1 MHIDNVSGIPLY
13 HLTFIINSIL
23 PLEMFRQQIFPV
35 GPIFRIREINFH
47 YLGSIASHT
56 HGEFRDVTFIQK
68 IKREEKSG
76 SAKIVILKS
85 GLEAIHDRELVK
97 HDGRQNKV
105 LVDCSQSMPGYC
117 RLRLLSKSSTEKD
130 ENFITIDSH
139 LFLKPYKI
147 PEELHAVLKES
158 AQGEIQCMGV
168 RCPSF
173 PFSHRWTDT
182 SGRKTF
188 PSKTLIDS
196 ILRIGCT
203 LIPKSH
209 PNSDFPDIEWKFNF
223 SMAECLIFQS
233 FSTEQMHGFY
243 VLKVLIQSFTHHIT
257 FKESHLRNIYL
268 ISWEE
273 IPSTSW
279 EKNFSGC
286 VLYVLDAFLSCLKAK
301 FLPNYFMP
309 SNNLIDYFREDDI
322 NNLITNVEFIRLFPA
337 NAIQIVAEKKGFTH
351 APNLI
356 KSVLLDVDTFIAS
369 PISQKTFENLFLPM
383 TIATV
388 KILTRMGFYH
398 VSYSM
403 LERSFEQSL
412 LIPQEGPR
420 QTSVSFINFFNKV
433 VLAMKQ
439 ASSRFILSN
448 MLDQRTG
455 SNLLDDFKAP
465 VLSLQDCLEWT
476 VDYRLNW
483 IEVPPEICGDLVA
496 ISSFLYEHSIQEYWR
511 RNKTLAELTIT
522 LAIRCIKEMLKN
534 ASKVVKE
541 GDSWPGLNADVKI
554 ATTRSKLFEYY
565 KHMYL
570 VSMLDF
576 LVQPLIDYMNDIET
590 LCEGF
595 PERTR
600 IVSDMFAYVNMP
612 DKSEQYA
619 KMFAAHIFGWGK
631 GIFHYCDKFI
641 I

>member
-1 MHIDNVSGIPLY
+1 MHIDNVSGIPIY
-13 HLTFIINSIL
+13 HLTFIMNSIL
-23 PLEMFRQQIFPV
+23 PLEMFRYLKFAM
-35 GPIFRIREINFH
+35 GPIFTIREINFH
-47 YLGSIASHT
+47 YLGSIASNT
-56 HGEFRDVTFIQK
+56 NGEFQDVTFIQK

-85 GLEAIHDRELVK
+85 GLEATHTRELVNR
-97 HDGRQNKV
+97 DGRQNKI
-105 LVDCSQSMPGYC
+105 LVDCSKSMPGYC
-117 RLRLLSKSSTEKD
+117 RLRLLSKSATEKD
-130 ENFITIDSH
+130 GNFISIDSH
-139 LFLKPYKI
+139 LFLKPFKI
-147 PEELHAVLKES
+147 PEDLELHAVLKES
-158 AQGEIQCMGV
+158 AHGEIQCIGV

-173 PFSHRWTDT
+173 PFPHRWTDT
-182 SGRKTF
+182 SGRNTF

-196 ILRIGCT
+196 ILRLGCT

-223 SMAECLIFQS
+223 SMAEFLIFES
-233 FSTEQMHGFY
+233 FSTEQMHGFH
-243 VLKVLIQSFTHHIT
+243 VLKLLIQSFTHHIP
-257 FKESHLRNIYL
+257 FKESHMRNIFL

-279 EKNFSGC
+279 ETNFSGC

-301 FLPNYFMP
+301 FLPNYFMQ
-309 SNNLIDYFREDDI
+309 SSNLIDYFREDDI
-322 NNLITNVEFIRLFPA
+322 NNLITNVEFIRQFPA
-337 NAIQIVAEKKGFTH
+337 YAIQIVAEKKGFTH

-356 KSVLLDVDTFIAS
+356 KSVLLDVDAFIAS
-369 PISQKTFENLFLPM
+369 PISQKTFENLFLPL

-388 KILTRMGFYH
+388 KILARMGFYQ
-398 VSYSM
+398 VSYRM
-403 LERSFEQSL
+403 LERSFEQSI

-420 QTSVSFINFFNKV
+420 RTSVSFINLFNKA

-439 ASSRFILSN
+439 ASSRFILSE

-511 RNKTLAELTIT
+511 RNKILAELTIT
-522 LAIRCIKEMLKN
+522 LAIRCIKEMLKH
-534 ASKVVKE
+534 ASKVVKKD
-541 GDSWPGLNADVKI
+541 DSRPGLNADVKI

-565 KHMYL
+565 KHMYY

-595 PERTR
+595 PERTG
-600 IVSDMFAYVNMP
+600 IVSDMFAYVKMP

-631 GIFHYCDKFI
+631 GIFIY
-641 I
+641 